1 MENEG
6 KSLWNGKEDSAASGL
21 SSWRDGGAIPGMG
34 LEGEGQAWG
43 AQELSFGSR
52 SLESELDVK

>member
-1 MENEG
+1 MENER

-34 LEGEGQAWG
+34 LEGEGQVWESPG
-43 AQELSFGSR
+43 AQLW
-52 SLESELDVK
+52 KQKP